1 MKTSDK
7 TLHRLLFICLGNICR
22 SPAAEGVMRAKVHA
36 AHMDDEF
43 VIDSAGIGDWHVGQ
57 LPDRR
62 MRERGALRGYRF
74 DSHAR
79 QIRQSDF
86 DDFDLLLVM
95 DSDNYRIVTS
105 KAPTEE
111 ARQKVRMLTDYLP
124 EGSKATVVPDPYYG
138 DLSDFDYALDLIE
151 EACDGLLCFKT
162 NRTKKTTLFHFY
174 IVLQCCFC
182 FLGFAVWTFA
192 LDDERG

>member
-1 MKTSDK
+1 MP
-7 TLHRLLFICLGNICR
+7 F
-22 SPAAEGVMRAKVHA
+22 
-36 AHMDDEF
+36 
-43 VIDSAGIGDWHVGQ
+43 AGCWGRDACQV
-57 LPDRR
+57 PDRR

-74 DSHAR
+74 DSRAR

-95 DSDNYRIVTS
+95 DSDNYRIVTA

-151 EACDGLLCFKT
+151 EACDGLLYSFIEDK
-162 NRTKKTTLFHFY
+162 
-174 IVLQCCFC
+174 
-182 FLGFAVWTFA
+182 
-192 LDDERG
+192 